1 MGERVIHTFLSFSLF
16 VSLFLFVSLSFF
28 LSLSLFLRECGGG
41 KSSVRRPSR
50 FTGRSG
56 CGCDLNFYLLPPLLL
71 LSVCQSICLSV
82 SGQFF
87 YFCLDKVRGS
97 FRWVDGWSL
106 AGCTREKKERKEKK
120 RKKRNERSL
129 NQCRNSSGALPHP
142 P

>member
-1 MGERVIHTFLSFSLF
+1 LSLFLSFSR
-16 VSLFLFVSLSFF
+16 SLSFWESVEVERVVSGVHQGLQVDRGVGAIWIF
-28 LSLSLFLRECGGG
+28 TCSLPYSFC
-41 KSSVRRPSR
+41 
-50 FTGRSG
+50 
-56 CGCDLNFYLLPPLLL
+56 

-120 RKKRNERSL
+120 EKKDPSTNAEILLARSPTHL
-129 NQCRNSSGALPHP
+129 KRRRS
-142 P
+142 